1 MHVQHIDKMANLI
14 ADCITS
20 YTPTNCTAE
29 MLKEIHNGLETYWVD
44 KVAVVYSRE
53 DIDDILE
60 NDYSI
65 SLEAISDGESLEILK
80 KLYGDPNG
88 SMHEDICRQTIKG
101 EISTILTD
109 KKIKKCSNCG
119 GIKFNAGRVLIETVL
134 IVGSKENAVVLQES
148 VPVESG
154 EICGPYVCTGCT
166 ESHAEYDDLIDFYED
181 ISGS

>member
-1 MHVQHIDKMANLI
+1 MHKQHIDRMVNLI
-14 ADCITS
+14 AHNITNH
-20 YTPTNCTAE
+20 TPTNCTQE
-29 MLKEIHNGLETYWVD
+29 MFSEIYSGLETYWMD

-53 DIDDILE
+53 DVDDILE

-65 SLEAISDGESLEILK
+65 SLEAISDRESLEILK

-88 SMHEDICRQTIKG
+88 SMHEEICRQTIKG
-101 EISTILTD
+101 EISTILAD

-166 ESHAEYDDLIDFYED
+166 KFHAEYDDLIYFYED
-181 ISGS
+181 IAG